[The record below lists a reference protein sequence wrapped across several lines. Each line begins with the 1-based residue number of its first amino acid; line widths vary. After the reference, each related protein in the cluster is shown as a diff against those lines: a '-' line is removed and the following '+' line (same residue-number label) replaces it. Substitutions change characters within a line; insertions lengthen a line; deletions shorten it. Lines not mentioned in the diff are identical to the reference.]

1 MATKKRA
8 PQKGQKRPAK
18 KKPSTDWLD
27 FRNIPQKMWLF
38 MGLVLVAT
46 FYFYRGSLDNG
57 FVNWDDEVYV
67 LENPDIGST
76 EGWFKRVVSLNYHP
90 ITMISLA
97 MNYEKPAEGEQPD
110 AAPFHRT
117 NLIFHLLNTLLVF
130 LFVMLLTRNKA
141 MIAITAAV
149 LFGLHPMHVESVAW
163 ISERKD
169 VLYVFFFLLGL
180 ISWYHYRY
188 GKQKN
193 LFYLLSIVFFVLSC
207 LSKAMAV
214 VFPIVLL
221 LIDYFDGRILRTK
234 FSVDEKVQK
243 MPLIPMKA
251 ITEKLP
257 HLAIALLFGLI
268 AVDVQGG
275 GNFHGFF
282 NIEVQ
287 DKAIAKFDAFSIWQ
301 RVMFASYGF
310 VMYIVKLIW
319 PVGLVTFYPYPTLK
333 EINNFEYTAMPFIAL
348 AIVGFA
354 IYMFR
359 KNKWITFGFMFYLIT
374 VALVLQFLSVGKVIM
389 ADRYTYL
396 PYVGLGIL
404 LGYGLYRLAE
414 KNRSMATPIA
424 VIIAA
429 LGIFW
434 GSKTSMAVEVW
445 KDGETLWT
453 QVLKHYPRTYEAYTN
468 RGNLRG
474 KEGRIQ
480 GALDDFKIA
489 IQIKDSDPEILKSL
503 GNAYGSLNQ
512 YEESVKAFNKAIKLK
527 PNDYTYYLNRGV
539 THGRVGNDSLALS
552 DFENAL
558 RLSPSW
564 EKVGILNYIVTAAFQ
579 SRQNQKGIDAL
590 IRLTELQPN
599 NVNLYQRLYQVYSQ
613 LGDAENAARMEQKL
627 REMGA
632 TPTPQ

>member
-1 MATKKRA
+1 
-8 PQKGQKRPAK
+8 
-18 KKPSTDWLD
+18 
-27 FRNIPQKMWLF
+27 
-38 MGLVLVAT
+38 
-46 FYFYRGSLDNG
+46 
-57 FVNWDDEVYV
+57 
-67 LENPDIGST
+67 
-76 EGWFKRVVSLNYHP
+76 
-90 ITMISLA
+90 
-97 MNYEKPAEGEQPD
+97 
-110 AAPFHRT
+110 
-117 NLIFHLLNTLLVF
+117 
-130 LFVMLLTRNKA
+130 
-141 MIAITAAV
+141 
-149 LFGLHPMHVESVAW
+149 
-163 ISERKD
+163 
-169 VLYVFFFLLGL
+169 
-180 ISWYHYRY
+180 
-188 GKQKN
+188 
-193 LFYLLSIVFFVLSC
+193 
-207 LSKAMAV
+207 
-214 VFPIVLL
+214 
-221 LIDYFDGRILRTK
+221 
-234 FSVDEKVQK
+234 
-243 MPLIPMKA
+243 
-251 ITEKLP
+251 
-257 HLAIALLFGLI
+257 
-268 AVDVQGG
+268 
-275 GNFHGFF
+275 
-282 NIEVQ
+282 
-287 DKAIAKFDAFSIWQ
+287 
-301 RVMFASYGF
+301 
-310 VMYIVKLIW
+310 
-319 PVGLVTFYPYPTLK
+319 
-333 EINNFEYTAMPFIAL
+333 
-348 AIVGFA
+348 
-354 IYMFR
+354 
-359 KNKWITFGFMFYLIT
+359 MFYLIT

-590 IRLTELQPN
+590 IGLTALQPN